1 MFNGEEIAV
10 RCFVC
15 LALAT
20 IWSGSAGAEP
30 GVTWKF
36 REPSVASKPIDSAV
50 KDYAQQHRP
59 TAIMVV
65 QGDRVLATSGDVTRK
80 VNVRSVRKSLLSA
93 LFGIAIER
101 SQVNIDNT
109 LDQLGV
115 DDIAPSLTPEEKQAT
130 VRQLL
135 MSRSGVYHPAA
146 YETREQRLARPARGA
161 HSPGAFW
168 YYNNWDF
175 NALGAIYEKATGE
188 TAFKGFESLIAGP
201 IGMEDFTA
209 YDGTFIGDGS
219 SLYRA
224 YVFKMSARDLA
235 RFGLLFLNKGR
246 WNTAQIVP
254 SQWVAD
260 STRVYSETDRKG
272 RGYGYLWWALDA
284 QSWGDGA
291 ALAAGYGG
299 QLIAVLPEKRLV
311 VVEVVELD
319 RNQKGVGAT
328 DFLDLVR
335 KIATFVQ

>member
-1 MFNGEEIAV
+1 M
-10 RCFVC
+10 RCFVL
-15 LALAT
+15 LAIAT
-20 IWSGSAGAEP
+20 IWSGSANAEP
-30 GVTWKF
+30 GVTWRF
-36 REPSVASKPIDSAV
+36 LDPSAAGHAAPIDSAV
-50 KDYAQQHRP
+50 RDYAQQYQP
-59 TAIMVV
+59 TAIIVV
-65 QGDRVLATSGDVTRK
+65 QNDLVLATSGDVTRK

-101 SQVNIDNT
+101 GQVNIDNT

-115 DDIAPSLTPEEKQAT
+115 DDTAPSLTPGEKQAT

-161 HSPGAFW
+161 HPPGTFW

-175 NALGAIYEKATGE
+175 NTLGAIYEKATGE
-188 TAFKGFESLIAGP
+188 NAFKGFESLIARP

-224 YVFKMSARDLA
+224 YVFNMSARDLA

-246 WNTAQIVP
+246 WNGAQIIP
-254 SQWVAD
+254 SQWVTD
-260 STRVYSETDRKG
+260 STRVYSETDREG
-272 RGYGYLWWALDA
+272 RGYGYLWWVLDPK
-284 QSWGDGA
+284 SWGDGA
-291 ALAAGYGG
+291 TLASGYGG
-299 QLIAVLPEKRLV
+299 QLMAILPEQRLV

-319 RNQKGVGAT
+319 RNPKGVRAI

-335 KIATFVQ
+335 RIATFVH